1 MSGINLG
8 CSRHPSSLIKGR
20 LGIFEKPEF
29 KGDPNVAGVNDQ
41 YTRLSAA
48 GGSLQQQRMIRDKRK
63 SLDRAL
69 WFSYQGAMVRLVD
82 SENLEPARALINAN
96 KLKQDYD
103 DKILSIGFEHGFQ
116 PGDVF
121 EWIGTK
127 TYWLIYLQELT
138 ELAYFR
144 GSIRKCSYQVEWLDG
159 DSRKKVYAAIRGPV
173 ETKINYVQKH
183 QISIDTPN
191 YSLDILM
198 PKTEDTLKY
207 FKRYAK
213 FYLQDADIASS
224 RICWRVEAVDS
235 ISMPGIVEVVA
246 VEYFSNKDE
255 DDVEN
260 GLVGGL
266 VPIPSDPND
275 KTTEDDLIIG
285 ETFIKPKRDYK
296 YQFVGNAYGEWY
308 IENKYPIDM
317 KICEEDNSVTL
328 KWRSGYSGQFDLY
341 YGYDNAD
348 LYIARRTIVVQSLF

>member
-82 SENLEPARALINAN
+82 SENSEPARALINAN

-144 GSIRKCSYQVEWLDG
+144 SAIRRCNYTINWQDAETG
-159 DSRKKVYAAIRGPV
+159 DLCMTHAAIRGPV
-173 ETKINYVQKH
+173 ETKINYIQKGGV
-183 QISIDTPN
+183 SVDNPN
-191 YSLDILM
+191 HSLEILM
-198 PKTEDTLKY
+198 PKNKDTVT
-207 FKRYAK
+207 FFQRYSK
-213 FYLQDADIASS
+213 FYLQGIEEYDKKT
-224 RICWRVEAVDS
+224 CWRVEGTDT
-235 ISMPGIVEVVA
+235 ISMPGVLQVIA
-246 VEYFSNKDE
+246 VEYYSN
-255 DDVEN
+255 
-260 GLVGGL
+260 
-266 VPIPSDPND
+266 SQ
-275 KTTEDDLIIG
+275 TDDLELGIANIKTLEQPVEG
-285 ETFIKPKRDYK
+285 IDRFITGPSSIKPKTTVE
-296 YQFVGNAYGEWY
+296 F
-308 IENKYPIDM
+308 
-317 KICEEDNSVTL
+317 T
-328 KWRSGYSGQFDLY
+328 
-341 YGYDNAD
+341 
-348 LYIARRTIVVQSLF
+348 